1 MTDDIV
7 AQPAFPKRGEPLDSQ
22 AIAEAIAAG
31 YLKKRRPDK
40 YTQKVTFSPSNI
52 GYKGGNG
59 ICPRYWFL
67 AFNGGDFVETTS
79 AQGIAI
85 MNSGTEAHAELEE
98 IFEEMGILV
107 ESEIEIKLADP
118 PIRGYLDAIL
128 NWNDEEVVCEIK
140 TTRQE
145 AFIFKQLT
153 GKPSPHHFIQL
164 LIYLKAT
171 GKRRGFLLYQNR
183 NDMRFCVIPVELDE
197 ANEAILEEVF
207 GWMRRVYKAYEDN
220 TLPQRPFRKH
230 NKICQSC
237 PLFEPCWSGEPGE
250 IKIEKMEIPK
260 L

>member
-1 MTDDIV
+1 MHDIN
-7 AQPAFPKRGEPLDSQ
+7 AQPAFTKKDEPLDSQ
-22 AIAEAIAAG
+22 AIAEAIALG

-40 YTQKVTFSPSNI
+40 YTQKQTFSPSNI
-52 GYKGGNG
+52 GYKFGNG

-67 AFNGGDFVETTS
+67 AFKGGDFVEKAS

-85 MNSGTEAHAELEE
+85 MASGTESHEDLEE
-98 IFEEMGILV
+98 VFEEMGILV
-107 ESEIEIKLADP
+107 ESEIEVKLADP

-128 NWNDEEVVCEIK
+128 NWEGEEVVCEIK

-145 AFIFKQLT
+145 SFIFKQLT
-153 GKPSPHHFIQL
+153 GKPSVHHFIQL

-183 NDMRFCVIPVELDE
+183 NDLRFCVIPVELDE
-197 ANEAILEEVF
+197 KNEAILEKIF
-207 GWMRRVYKAYEDN
+207 DWMRRVYKAYEDD

-230 NKICQSC
+230 NKICKAC
-237 PLFEPCWSGEPGE
+237 PLYDPCWSGEPGE
-250 IKIEKMEIPK
+250 LKIEKMEIPE